1 MTDAGPAKGRVI
13 PYGRQHITDEDVAAV
28 EAVLRSDFLT
38 TGPMVPT
45 FEASIMAAT
54 GARHAVAVNSA
65 TSALHIACLALELG
79 AGDWLWTSP
88 NSFVASANCGRYCGA
103 SVDFV
108 DVDPATWNMCARTLA
123 TKLAA
128 TPAARLPKVVAPVA
142 FGGRSADLK
151 AMRALADQYG
161 FAILEDASHAIGG
174 EYDGAPV
181 GAGTFADISVFSFHP
196 VKIVTTAEGGACV
209 TNSADLA
216 QRMQLYRSHGV
227 TRDARLMRGES
238 DGPWYYQQVDLGLN
252 YRMTDIQAALGVS
265 QMQRLAPFIERRRE
279 LVARYDKALAGLP
292 LQRPAGDDANSK
304 SAWHL
309 YPVMVD
315 PAERLRV
322 FESMRAA
329 GILVNVHYIPIHTQ
343 PYYRDLGFAHGD
355 FPEAERY
362 YAGAISLPMFPAL
375 SDADQDHVIATLAG
389 LLA

>member
-1 MTDAGPAKGRVI
+1 MTHPGAPKGQVI
-13 PYGRQHITDEDVAAV
+13 PYGRQDITDDDVAAV

-38 TGPMVPT
+38 TGPTVPA
-45 FEASIMAAT
+45 FEAAIMSAT
-54 GARHAVAVNSA
+54 GAAHAVAVNSA
-65 TSALHIACLALELG
+65 TSALHIACLALGLKE
-79 AGDWLWTSP
+79 GDWLWTSP

-108 DVDPATWNMCARTLA
+108 DVDPATWNLCAEKLA
-123 TKLAA
+123 EKLAA
-128 TPAARLPKVVAPVA
+128 TPAARLPKVVVPVA
-142 FGGRSADLK
+142 FGGRCADLT
-151 AMRALADQYG
+151 AIRALADKYG

-174 EYDGAPV
+174 EYAGAPV

-227 TRDARLMRGES
+227 TRDEALMRGQS

-265 QMQRLAPFIERRRE
+265 QMQRLTPFIERRRE
-279 LVARYDKALAGLP
+279 LVARYNAALTDLP
-292 LQRPAGDDANSK
+292 LCRPASDDAGSK

-315 PAERLRV
+315 PAERRRV
-322 FESMRAA
+322 FEGMRAA
-329 GILVNVHYIPIHTQ
+329 GVLVNVHYIPIHTQ
-343 PYYRDLGFAHGD
+343 PYYRDFGFVTGD

-375 SDADQDHVIATLAG
+375 SDDQQDYVIRTLAG